1 MKRLSWKYI
10 AGFVDGE
17 GCIDIQASKGNYI
30 VPRLRIAL
38 AKEGKD
44 VLDLLQNNFG
54 GSLILRKSTNPNWSD
69 AYSWEITGYKR
80 VATFLRNIKNHLII
94 KKEQA
99 RFILWCESNLKGKLL
114 TQEVRKSAI
123 QEMKAMKR
131 DPHRLSEKAQET
143 ILRCDS
149 RAS

>member
-17 GCIDIQASKGNYI
+17 GCIDIQSSKGDYI
-30 VPRLRIAL
+30 NPRLRIAL
-38 AKEGKD
+38 SEQGKD
-44 VLDLLQNNFG
+44 VLDILCNNFG
-54 GSLILRKSTNPNWSD
+54 GSIILRKSTNPNWSD
-69 AYSWEITGYKR
+69 AYSWELVGYKR
-80 VATFLRNIKNHLII
+80 VASFLRNIKNHLII

-99 RFILWCESNLKGKLL
+99 RFVLWCESNLKGKRL
-114 TQEVRKSAI
+114 TLEVRKLAI

-131 DPHRLSEKAQET
+131 DPHRLSEKAQDN

-149 RAS
+149 RDS

>member
-17 GCIDIQASKGNYI
+17 GCIDIQHSKGCYVI
-30 VPRLRIAL
+30 PRLRIAL
-38 AKEGKD
+38 SAEGKE
-44 VLDLLQNNFG
+44 VVEILQNNFG
-54 GSLILRKSTNPNWSD
+54 GSIYLRASKNPNWSD

-80 VATFLRNIKNHLII
+80 VASFLRNIVNHLII

-99 RFILWCESNLKGKLL
+99 RLILWCENNLKGKLL
-114 TQEVRKSAI
+114 TKEVRECVREEI
-123 QEMKAMKR
+123 KAMKR
-131 DPHRLSEKAQET
+131 DPHRLSERAQET

-149 RAS
+149 RAD